1 MDLQWMNQWN
11 WGTKIYK
18 AIWKHFNNFRIS
30 RLKRTKIWVRNIP
43 SVPPLIRDEVDEYI
57 EAQKRLKEIEENDFE
72 AIFDSP
78 ADSTKIDSAKIEMES
93 TLKLAI
99 LGRLKE
105 NCSKY

>member
-1 MDLQWMNQWN
+1 M
-11 WGTKIYK
+11 
-18 AIWKHFNNFRIS
+18 
-30 RLKRTKIWVRNIP
+30 RNIP

-105 NCSKY
+105 HCFKNWLNNYVMLSRVLLRNFIT

>member
-1 MDLQWMNQWN
+1 M
-11 WGTKIYK
+11 
-18 AIWKHFNNFRIS
+18 
-30 RLKRTKIWVRNIP
+30 KRTKIWVRNIP

-99 LGRLKE
+99 LGRLKD
-105 NCSKY
+105 CSKNIESIT

>member
-1 MDLQWMNQWN
+1 M
-11 WGTKIYK
+11 
-18 AIWKHFNNFRIS
+18 
-30 RLKRTKIWVRNIP
+30 RNIP

-99 LGRLKE
+99 LGRLKD
-105 NCSKY
+105 CSKDSKLVKWSASSRWSFRPNSA

>member
-1 MDLQWMNQWN
+1 M
-11 WGTKIYK
+11 
-18 AIWKHFNNFRIS
+18 
-30 RLKRTKIWVRNIP
+30 RNIP

-93 TLKLAI
+93 SLKLAI
-99 LGRLKE
+99 LGRLKDCSE
-105 NCSKY
+105 NSQLIRNCFQFDIKIVW